1 MSLSCGPFG
10 YLDIVIIWIT
20 SKTFWASQTYIQ
32 NPQEQEGF
40 CLVELSFSTCC

>member
-20 SKTFWASQTYIQ
+20 SKTFWASQTYIHTLKSRKV
-32 NPQEQEGF
+32 F
-40 CLVELSFSTCC
+40 AW